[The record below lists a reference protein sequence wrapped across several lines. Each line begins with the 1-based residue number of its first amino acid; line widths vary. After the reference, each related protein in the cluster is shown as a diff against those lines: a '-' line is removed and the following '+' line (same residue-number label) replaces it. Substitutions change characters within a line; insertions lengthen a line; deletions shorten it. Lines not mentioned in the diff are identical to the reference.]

1 MEMVL
6 HSLIYF
12 CQADLLNMR
21 DFSRVT
27 HLHAFFGDQLVTE
40 RTAWLI
46 ATSMFMR
53 VAVLMCLRKE
63 DLYKLGVAD
72 RPTDREGD
80 EGVFWLPS
88 CSMLGSGFC
97 YHGALVLITPERQ
110 EKILAAL
117 EEVQQGN
124 CFFFFWYL
132 LFLLL

>member
-6 HSLIYF
+6 HSPIYF

-80 EGVFWLPS
+80 EGVFGCPVVRCWGP
-88 CSMLGSGFC
+88 GFVTTGHWC
-97 YHGALVLITPERQ
+97 
-110 EKILAAL
+110 
-117 EEVQQGN
+117 
-124 CFFFFWYL
+124 
-132 LFLLL
+132 